1 MSAQRKYYLFAA
13 VVFCIGAVIAVA
25 GGAYTALFVF
35 LVLAA
40 TMFGVQAR
48 VDTWIETRRP
58 SDRPG
63 ARRE

>member
-1 MSAQRKYYLFAA
+1 MSSQRKYYLFAA
-13 VVFCIGAVIAVA
+13 VVFSVGAILAVI

-48 VDTWIETRRP
+48 VDVWMEARRP

-63 ARRE
+63 ARSE